1 MAGVAPEDAGLAGG
15 LVNVAHHLGGAL
27 GLGILTTVFATATA
41 PGVGPHQL
49 LAHRVGAAFTGAV
62 VITLVALLVTGLVA
76 RAARADALP
85 RRRPRHACA
94 TPLDT
99 PARV

>member
-1 MAGVAPEDAGLAGG
+1 MAGVPPEDAGVAGG

-27 GLGILTTVFATATA
+27 GLGILTTVFATATV
-41 PGVGPHQL
+41 PGAGPHEL
-49 LAHRVGAAFTGAV
+49 LAPRVSAAFTGAV

-94 TPLDT
+94 TALDT